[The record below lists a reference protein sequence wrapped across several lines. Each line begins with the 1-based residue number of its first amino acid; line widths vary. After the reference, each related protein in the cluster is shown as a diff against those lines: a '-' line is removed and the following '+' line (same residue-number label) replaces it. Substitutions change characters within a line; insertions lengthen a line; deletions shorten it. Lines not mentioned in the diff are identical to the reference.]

1 MVDEKKLELLKKIQ
15 ALAERGDRGEREAAR
30 KQLER
35 LMEKYNV
42 QEADLSDEIISIH
55 WFKYA
60 NEYERKLL
68 HQVGYKIAPSR
79 ECYVHTSGKGK
90 RTEIGV
96 KCTKAEALQ
105 ISIEFDFYKRLMK
118 EEMDF
123 FYRAFIQKHEIF
135 ADKDELPPNHKS
147 APELTREELLRMSRM
162 MDGMKDATMHQMIE
176 EGGTP

>member
-1 MVDEKKLELLKKIQ
+1 MMVDEKKLELLKKIR

-35 LMEKYNV
+35 LMEKYNI

-55 WFKYA
+55 WFKFA

-68 HQVGYKIAPSR
+68 HQIGYKIAPSR
-79 ECYVHTSGKGK
+79 EAYVHTSGKGK
-90 RTEIGV
+90 RTELGV

-135 ADKDELPPNHKS
+135 NAEPPKDSER
-147 APELTREELLRMSRM
+147 APKLTREELFRMGMM